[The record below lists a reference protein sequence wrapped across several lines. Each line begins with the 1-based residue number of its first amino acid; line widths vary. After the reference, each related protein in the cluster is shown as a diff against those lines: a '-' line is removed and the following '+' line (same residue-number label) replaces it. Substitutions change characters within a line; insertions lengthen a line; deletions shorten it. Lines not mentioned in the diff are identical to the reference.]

1 MFEKTGGRDRELPV
15 YYTGKNI
22 HATAASRTDI
32 DDDLEV
38 GMVVVLDP
46 YQHDGAEEDYN
57 GNAGAKPI
65 NVTRPQTSFLN
76 MKKFVVTS
84 VSPRVNEI
92 PTASNADLR
101 RGGMVS
107 VVEAADDI
115 QALVDGTTDVAVG
128 DVLEVTNG
136 SFNLTK
142 RAALTT
148 VVSTLTFSYTGN
160 PGNYAVANAVGSNTA
175 AGFAFFEDADVHA
188 VLQVLANTQARATEL
203 ESRLTSGIC
212 AIALAA
218 RTTNSAALTRVSF
231 NGSSLR

>member
-15 YYTGKNI
+15 HYTGKNI
-22 HATAASRTDI
+22 HATAGSRTAI

-46 YQHDGAEEDYN
+46 YQHDGAEEDIN
-57 GNAGAKPI
+57 GNSGAKPI

-76 MKKFVVTS
+76 MKKFVVVA

-92 PTASNADLR
+92 PTASAATQR

-128 DVLEVTNG
+128 DVLEATNG

-148 VVSTLTFSYTGN
+148 VSTTLTFA
-160 PGNYAVANAVGSNTA
+160 YAGTPDYAITNAAPSNTA
-175 AGFAFFEDADVHA
+175 AGFAFFSNDEFGG
-188 VLQVLANTQARATEL
+188 VLTVLANTQARATEL

-212 AIALAA
+212 AVAVQA
-218 RTTNSAALTRVSF
+218 RSTNSAGLTRVNF
-231 NGSSLR
+231 NGSSIR

>member
-1 MFEKTGGRDRELPV
+1 MFERTGGRDRELPV

-46 YQHDGAEEDYN
+46 YQHDGAEEDVN

-76 MKKFVVTS
+76 MKKYVVTS

-128 DVLEVTNG
+128 DLLEVTNG

-148 VVSTLTFSYTGN
+148 VSTTLTFA
-160 PGNYAVANAVGSNTA
+160 YAGTPDYAIANAKGSNTE
-175 AGFAFFEDADVHA
+175 AGFAFASNDEFGA
-188 VLQVLANTQARATEL
+188 VLTVLANTQARATEL

-218 RTTNSAALTRVSF
+218 RTTNSAGLTRVNF

>member
-1 MFEKTGGRDRELPV
+1 MFERTGGRDRELPV

-22 HATAASRTDI
+22 NATAASRTDI

-46 YQHDGAEEDYN
+46 YQHDGAEEDVN

-76 MKKFVVTS
+76 MKKFVVTA

-128 DVLEVTNG
+128 DILEVTNG

-142 RAALTT
+142 RTPLT
-148 VVSTLTFSYTGN
+148 
-160 PGNYAVANAVGSNTA
+160 YAYAGTADYAIANAVGSNTA
-175 AGFAFFEDADVHA
+175 AGFAFASNDEFGA
-188 VLQVLANTQARATEL
+188 VLTVLANTQARATEL

-218 RTTNSAALTRVSF
+218 RTTNSAGLTRVNF